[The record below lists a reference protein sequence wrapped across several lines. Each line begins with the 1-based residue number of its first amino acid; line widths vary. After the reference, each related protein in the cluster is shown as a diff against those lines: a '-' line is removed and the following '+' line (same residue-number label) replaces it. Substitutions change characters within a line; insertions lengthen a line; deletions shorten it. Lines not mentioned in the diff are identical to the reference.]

1 MYDMNNEDV
10 KRIVNTEISK
20 FINDSLDK
28 EIKKIMAKSNTQ
40 TRNEMIRTIKDS
52 LESVYK
58 LLWTKRDFWK
68 NDIR

>member
-1 MYDMNNEDV
+1 MIMNDEDI

-28 EIKKIMAKSNTQ
+28 EIKKIMAKSNTM
-40 TRNEMIRTIKDS
+40 TRNEMIKTIKDS

-58 LLWTKRDFWK
+58 LLWQKRDFWK
-68 NDIR
+68 NDIK